1 MISKIITSGFD
12 TLPWGKKMEKVKSG
26 ELLGLGFR
34 RHWSKPFII
43 KIPQHGTA
51 IVSSPSDRP
60 HWAPPFHPA
69 DEDKNQEAIAEGDQ
83 YLRTQGSAS
92 YPLVIEPAMESRKR
106 GKSI

>member
-1 MISKIITSGFD
+1 MNF
-12 TLPWGKKMEKVKSG
+12 W
-26 ELLGLGFR
+26 GLGSADT
-34 RHWSKPFII
+34 SKPFII

-60 HWAPPFHPA
+60 HWTPPFHPA

-106 GKSI
+106 GNSM